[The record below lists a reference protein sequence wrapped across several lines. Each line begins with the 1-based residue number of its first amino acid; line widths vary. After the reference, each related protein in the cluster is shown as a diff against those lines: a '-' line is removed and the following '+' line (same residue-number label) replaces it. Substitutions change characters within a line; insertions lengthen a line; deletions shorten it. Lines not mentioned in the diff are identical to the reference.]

1 MNHSYLFCDPQ
12 EIFVQENS
20 EMNVAEL
27 DLIENEVAENIMK
40 TSVIN
45 FNQINDV

>member
-1 MNHSYLFCDPQ
+1 
-12 EIFVQENS
+12 
-20 EMNVAEL
+20 MNVEEL